1 MVSLDGGRPEM
12 HDAGLDASKRLQ
24 GLKWI
29 VFSIKICKWSEK
41 KSKKRKSR
49 KWHKQKESACEKF
62 FSSYDDFKAPIQ
74 VSYNEETSM
83 NTIYGGFMSL
93 LLRLAIL
100 VFAIQKAMNCY
111 MRTQNTII
119 ETVNYVDFPRTY
131 NLWHQDHTNFHLFS
145 QVLNKD
151 FDNDKNPYVKMKVYI
166 YTN

>member
-1 MVSLDGGRPEM
+1 
-12 HDAGLDASKRLQ
+12 
-24 GLKWI
+24 
-29 VFSIKICKWSEK
+29 
-41 KSKKRKSR
+41 
-49 KWHKQKESACEKF
+49 
-62 FSSYDDFKAPIQ
+62 
-74 VSYNEETSM
+74 M